1 MDIKSIGY
9 IYFQKKSM
17 SKASLLNRKFDNR
30 FANSYVLGCLNFF
43 LKFGHSLLF
52 FNKRFTAKNKAKC
65 LVYGPSINN
74 RNTLVPVSNELGIEN
89 VVSFVNQKS
98 LPLWKLYWYAIPHF
112 FELLRD
118 IKKALPDERP
128 LYKLFFPKFWRM
140 YGCEKFAFEMLDF
153 YKPKVVLMANDHLE
167 LNRAILFAC
176 KDKGIKTIY
185 AQHATSG
192 CDFPPLQFDYSM
204 LDGND
209 ALKKYSNIGNIHGNV
224 FLCGGVRFDPIAQT
238 PVSRLSSFTIG
249 IAINLVDSELMVKDF
264 CLQIKGIKVNG
275 KGPNII
281 LRPHPQMDK
290 EIWKKWCANNGIG
303 FSASDNESSFHFCKR
318 VHLLISNQCSIHLD
332 SALCHTPSV
341 VYNFS
346 DQNVDDVYLFVKNG
360 LTPVMSSMNDIC
372 KFIEGYE
379 NYTINEK
386 AVKFYN
392 YAYNTPYES
401 KIAKL
406 ISDLIKAICEDQEQ
420 AFIKKC
426 GFSIDNSTGVYNVYT
441 YE

>member
-52 FNKRFTAKNKAKC
+52 FNKIFTAKNKAKC

-74 RNTLVPVSNELGIEN
+74 RNTLVPVINELGIEN

-275 KGPNII
+275 KGPNNI
-281 LRPHPQMDK
+281 K
-290 EIWKKWCANNGIG
+290 TSSANG
-303 FSASDNESSFHFCKR
+303 
-318 VHLLISNQCSIHLD
+318 
-332 SALCHTPSV
+332 
-341 VYNFS
+341 
-346 DQNVDDVYLFVKNG
+346 
-360 LTPVMSSMNDIC
+360 
-372 KFIEGYE
+372 
-379 NYTINEK
+379 
-386 AVKFYN
+386 
-392 YAYNTPYES
+392 
-401 KIAKL
+401 
-406 ISDLIKAICEDQEQ
+406 
-420 AFIKKC
+420 
-426 GFSIDNSTGVYNVYT
+426 
-441 YE
+441 